1 VVVLIEDR
9 LDEGFVLVRLDEIT
23 MLLLDLVD
31 GIFVP
36 VRFDQ
41 VHIAQLQDVA
51 EEHDKLQTNE
61 IRRHD
66 GQRLLVGKLV
76 A

>member
-1 VVVLIEDR
+1 MLIEDR
-9 LDEGFVLVRLDEIT
+9 LDEGFVLVRLDEIA

-31 GIFVP
+31 GILVL

-41 VHIAQLQDVA
+41 VHIARLQDIA
-51 EEHDKLQTNE
+51 EEHDRLQTNK
-61 IRRHD
+61 IGRHD
-66 GQRLLVGKLV
+66 GQHLLVGKLV

>member
-1 VVVLIEDR
+1 MVVLIEDR

-31 GIFVP
+31 GILVP

-61 IRRHD
+61 IGRHD
-66 GQRLLVGKLV
+66 GRRLLVGKLV